1 MLKKVFHIDH
11 VIVVGLVL
19 VVIFL
24 FTTMV
29 NALSFFDPVKRSLDN
44 FSLKDI
50 YYEIIQQ
57 AEAEHSS
64 NIITIV
70 DMSTA
75 YRRDHIASI
84 IEDIASCEPAVL
96 GVDIV
101 FEGWREDTLGSELLM
116 DVVRRTENTIFAS
129 KLTNG
134 ETEKGEED
142 KLNFAGSVHSFFSE
156 EIPITEGFTNVDSDA
171 EGKTLRM
178 FPMTR
183 RCGNNK
189 VYSFTAQVAEA
200 YQGNIIGQTNEEDR
214 TVIFSGTK
222 IDSIHCDSVRK
233 NCELIKD
240 RIVLLGALNDYADKH
255 YTPIGRI
262 PGVEFQAY
270 AIQTLLEHNDVKTMS
285 NSMMWLVSILVIYL
299 SLVLRVSL
307 YMHLKRSN
315 HPFAAFFT
323 DSSIGFTFLTFLW
336 VCLLV
341 MLNFLVFAAY
351 YMYMEPL
358 VMCMGVAL
366 MGDASAFYEACIRY
380 LDRKG
385 IKCSFIKN
393 SVYYIKEQY
402 NQTEK

>member
-116 DVVRRTENTIFAS
+116 DVVRHTENTIFAS

-222 IDSIHCDSVRK
+222 IDSIHCESVRK
-233 NCELIKD
+233 NC
-240 RIVLLGALNDYADKH
+240 
-255 YTPIGRI
+255 
-262 PGVEFQAY
+262 
-270 AIQTLLEHNDVKTMS
+270 
-285 NSMMWLVSILVIYL
+285 
-299 SLVLRVSL
+299 
-307 YMHLKRSN
+307 
-315 HPFAAFFT
+315 
-323 DSSIGFTFLTFLW
+323 
-336 VCLLV
+336 
-341 MLNFLVFAAY
+341 
-351 YMYMEPL
+351 
-358 VMCMGVAL
+358 
-366 MGDASAFYEACIRY
+366 
-380 LDRKG
+380 
-385 IKCSFIKN
+385 
-393 SVYYIKEQY
+393 
-402 NQTEK
+402 